1 MVCIYSEQQL
11 PYFYHKRIR
20 PALWSLSLPSGVTV
34 VVVIVIAII
43 MGVIVIAIIMG
54 VIVVL
59 TAATIYCKSL
69 AYCMPVIYMQ

>member
-43 MGVIVIAIIMG
+43 MGVIV
-54 VIVVL
+54 VL